1 MTLVTLKRTMAIVCL
16 MAVAS
21 IAAASPPEDIGPQG
35 FMVWES
41 PRDLPELSFKDG
53 QGDPLSLADFKGKT
67 VLLNI
72 WATWCGPCREEMPTL
87 DALQAALGGEAFE
100 VVALSI
106 DRKGIEVVQDFYTD
120 VGVEHLRQYI
130 DTTGMAGTKLGAV
143 GIPTTLLIDP
153 HGEEI
158 GRLVG
163 ETEWDSPEM
172 TEFLKETVGLPKEVS
187 L

>member
-1 MTLVTLKRTMAIVCL
+1 MTLVTLKRTVAIVCL

-21 IAAASPPEDIGPQG
+21 TAVASPPEGIGPQG

-41 PRDLPELSFKDG
+41 PRDLPELAFEDG
-53 QGDPLSLADFKGKT
+53 KGKPLTLGDFQDQT

-87 DALQAALGGEAFE
+87 DALQAALGREDFE

-106 DRKGIEVVQDFYTD
+106 DRKGIEVVQDFYKD
-120 VGVEHLRQYI
+120 LGIEHLRQYI

-143 GIPTTLLIDP
+143 GIPTTLLIDSR
-153 HGEEI
+153 GDEI

-163 ETEWDSPEM
+163 ATEWDSPEM
-172 TEFLKETVGLPKEVS
+172 TEFLIEMIERSKEASP
-187 L
+187 